1 MGITHIFSIIALYQ
15 LNDHSLQPLPRKLVA
30 FQSNNNNNNKDDDE
44 GLHLSRKQQT
54 CSQLHSAK
62 RMPPQEL
69 RLQRPAPH
77 QQSLP
82 WRGELCYKTT
92 TIGLDKYLYPPP
104 LCQRPWRQEI
114 LLLRQQTVNEVQSGT
129 YLNSRKR
136 LFFLQPTF
144 SGGSSPTSRA
154 LFASQSPLFGLECWE
169 RKSLA
174 ITLS

>member
-1 MGITHIFSIIALYQ
+1 MITPSSRSQGNWSLFRAIIITIIRMMMRAFIFLE
-15 LNDHSLQPLPRKLVA
+15 
-30 FQSNNNNNNKDDDE
+30 SN
-44 GLHLSRKQQT
+44 T

-69 RLQRPAPH
+69 WLQRPAPH

-144 SGGSSPTSRA
+144 SGGSSPTSRT